1 MSFPIVEA
9 LPTVGPTI
17 QLWKGKGFVTSFNLD
32 VGWVQHDSN
41 RSTEG
46 LWWQVLLEVGSDN
59 TVVTVGSGNLTPDN
73 SDLGTSDFLGSS
85 VDVSDSLTQ
94 VELSVSWSLDT
105 FDLNQGD
112 VWVGN
117 ALRTLVGDVLTLNVH
132 CNVSMEYLGE
142 TSNQFK
148 LVG

>member
-1 MSFPIVEA
+1 MSFPVVEN

-73 SDLGTSDFLGSS
+73 SDLGTSDLLGSS
-85 VDVSDSLTQ
+85 VDVSNSLTQ

-132 CNVSMEYLGE
+132 CNVSMD
-142 TSNQFK
+142 
-148 LVG
+148 VCR